1 MKHLTASLAFCTALL
16 CAVAVHAARIAP
28 WTPGG
33 DVGFHVSSDAG
44 GRSLLRIS
52 QAGCDSY
59 SWSATGELLSAS
71 NAVARDMTFQNSV
84 PWILIRNVSRGTP

>member
-1 MKHLTASLAFCTALL
+1 MKHLTASLAFCTVLL

-33 DVGFHVSSDAG
+33 DVCFLAPSDG
-44 GRSLLRIS
+44 SERLLRIS
-52 QAGCDSY
+52 QAGCDSFT
-59 SWSATGELLSAS
+59 WSATGELLSAS
-71 NAVARDMTFQNSV
+71 NAVAREMTFHNSV

>member
-16 CAVAVHAARIAP
+16 CAVAVNAARIAP

-33 DVGFHVSSDAG
+33 DVCFLVPSDGSERLVRVSSG
-44 GRSLLRIS
+44 E
-52 QAGCDSY
+52 CDSF
-59 SWSATGELLSAS
+59 SWSATGEVLSAS